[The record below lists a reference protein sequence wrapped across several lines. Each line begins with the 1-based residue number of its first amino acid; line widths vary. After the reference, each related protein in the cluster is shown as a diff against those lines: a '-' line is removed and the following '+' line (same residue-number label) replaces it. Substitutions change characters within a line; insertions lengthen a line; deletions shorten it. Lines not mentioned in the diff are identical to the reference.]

1 MSKLEDKLAASIK
14 PGKAAA
20 APERR
25 PRPAT
30 RKPAKPPAEAM
41 AVPAPAP
48 EPVPNAPARPLHPR
62 RVWPD

>member
-14 PGKAAA
+14 PGKTDA
-20 APERR
+20 APARR

-30 RKPAKPPAEAM
+30 RTPAKAPAQ
-41 AVPAPAP
+41 AVAATPAPQP
-48 EPVPNAPARPLHPR
+48 TPNQPARPLHPR